1 MPPLWHQ
8 HPPQHCIQHP
18 LQHLTT
24 PTTTMTS
31 HHEPPT
37 THFDPGYAFRPP
49 IHAFPSPTY
58 VFPSPDTG
66 FNYLRPP
73 SSAFRSRLA
82 PQTHVLTTNDPP
94 ACISTPT
101 GTPGPEM
108 HVQLLVCV
116 FLLLFF
122 SFWPRKHVYKQSY
135 MRFLCFYL
143 FIIHFYPRNMC
154 TIACTR
160 ISYVFIH
167 LLYIFTLKTCVW
179 AITHAFPCKYMYAS
193 SSI

>member
-1 MPPLWHQ
+1 MAPLWHQ

-24 PTTTMTS
+24 PTMTMTS

-37 THFDPGYAFRPP
+37 THFNPGYAFRPP
-49 IHAFPSPTY
+49 SHVFPPPTY
-58 VFPSPDTG
+58 VFPPSDTG
-66 FNYLRPP
+66 FDYLQPP
-73 SSAFRSRLA
+73 SSANWSQLA
-82 PQTHVLTTNDPP
+82 PQTHVSTTNDPP
-94 ACISTPT
+94 AHISTPT
-101 GTPGPEM
+101 GTPGPET
-108 HVQLLVCV
+108 HVRLLVGV

-122 SFWPRKHVYKQSY
+122 PFWLWKHVYEQSY
-135 MRFLCFYL
+135 MGFLCFYL

-154 TIACTR
+154 TIACTC

-167 LLYIFTLKTCVW
+167 LLYIFTLKTHVW
-179 AITHAFPCKYMYAS
+179 AITHVFPCKYMYAS